1 MRPRRVVQVILDSGE
16 ATGILVADLD
26 NWIGRVI
33 VVPRSR
39 LELLTPRPEARGGG
53 AYMLVG
59 PDPDMP
65 NRDAVYVGETDAIL
79 KRLAQHAKSESKDFW
94 IRAVFVVS
102 REGSLSK
109 SEVKYLESQLLAL
122 ARAASRSRV
131 VNSTSPEAPQLSEA
145 ELIHMQGFL
154 DQLQL
159 VLPVLGFSM
168 TQPRAAVEAGVMAGQ
183 SMTEQPRTRTG
194 AIPTVR
200 SPLFVLD
207 RVGVR
212 ATGQEANGEFV
223 VMKGSTARKAG
234 VASWTQYRVLR
245 DQLISAG
252 KLAEGEGPDKLV
264 FVEDVPFA
272 SPSAAEAVVMA
283 RAGAGGKYFRQP
295 ETGQSYKEFRAER
308 LRLAAERLGVET

>member
-1 MRPRRVVQVILDSGE
+1 
-16 ATGILVADLD
+16 
-26 NWIGRVI
+26 
-33 VVPRSR
+33 
-39 LELLTPRPEARGGG
+39 
-53 AYMLVG
+53 MLVG

-94 IRAVFVVS
+94 TRAVFVVS

-109 SEVKYLESQLLAL
+109 SEVKYLESQVLAL

-131 VNSTSPEAPQLSEA
+131 VNSANPETPQLSEA
-145 ELIHMQGFL
+145 DRIHMEGFL

-159 VLPVLGFSM
+159 VLPVLGFSV
-168 TQPRAAVEAGVMAGQ
+168 TQPRAAVEAGAMAGQ

-194 AIPTVR
+194 AILTVR

-207 RVGVR
+207 RVGVQ
-212 ATGQEANGEFV
+212 ATGQEVDGEFV
-223 VMKGSTARKAG
+223 VMKGSTARRTG

-245 DQLISAG
+245 DQLVSAG
-252 KLAEGEGPDKLV
+252 KLADGDQPDKLV

-283 RAGAGGKYFRQP
+283 RAGAGGKYFKRP
-295 ETGQSYKEFRAER
+295 ESGQSYKEFRAEK
-308 LRLAAERLGVET
+308 LKLAAERAGVDT